1 VKEGCL
7 SKATLR
13 CSFNSISIRRAYDRS
28 RGTKAEE
35 RSLTKDFHDKCD
47 NHMSLTEI
55 CGSRYFR
62 MQNNALPNQQQ
73 LAQAVRCRSGID
85 CAVPAERDLS
95 PADQSDQD

>member
-35 RSLTKDFHDKCD
+35 RSSTKDFHYKCD

-55 CGSRYFR
+55 CSSRYFR
-62 MQNNALPNQQQ
+62 MQSNALPNQQQ
-73 LAQAVRCRSGID
+73 LAQAVRYRLVIV
-85 CAVPAERDLS
+85 CAVQAKRDLM